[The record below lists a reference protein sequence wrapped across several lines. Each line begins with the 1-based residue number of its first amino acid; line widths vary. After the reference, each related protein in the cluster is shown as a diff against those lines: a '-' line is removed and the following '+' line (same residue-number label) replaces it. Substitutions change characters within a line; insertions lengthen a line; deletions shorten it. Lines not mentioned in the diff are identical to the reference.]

1 MFWSPS
7 LSDVKKG
14 VKSDIIIG
22 YRQINKKNCV
32 NAKKEKNRTERNHK
46 KDCQCKDDVEMNNKK
61 EQEEKEKDQNRI
73 KQKDKNKKDCTNGKM
88 LR

>member
-1 MFWSPS
+1 M
-7 LSDVKKG
+7 K
-14 VKSDIIIG
+14 
-22 YRQINKKNCV
+22 
-32 NAKKEKNRTERNHK
+32 KKERKTGQKETTK
-46 KDCQCKDDVEMNNKK
+46 KDYQCKDDVEMNNKK

>member
-1 MFWSPS
+1 MH
-7 LSDVKKG
+7 
-14 VKSDIIIG
+14 
-22 YRQINKKNCV
+22 
-32 NAKKEKNRTERNHK
+32 KKERKTGQKKTAK

-73 KQKDKNKKDCTNGKM
+73 KQKDKNKNKKGCTNGKM

>member
-1 MFWSPS
+1 M
-7 LSDVKKG
+7 
-14 VKSDIIIG
+14 
-22 YRQINKKNCV
+22 Q
-32 NAKKEKNRTERNHK
+32 KKERKTGQKETTK

-88 LR
+88 LT

>member
-14 VKSDIIIG
+14 VKSDVIIG

-32 NAKKEKNRTERNHK
+32 NAKKERKTGQKETTK

-61 EQEEKEKDQNRI
+61 EQEEKEKEKSQI
-73 KQKDKNKKDCTNGKM
+73 IIQLM
-88 LR
+88 